1 LFFSFRLRTGHKLPV
16 GMMIRVSEA
25 LYFNR
30 MFTADERIIETSSFN
45 MALLVSMINIFN
57 R

>member
-1 LFFSFRLRTGHKLPV
+1 
-16 GMMIRVSEA
+16 MMMRVSEA

-30 MFTADERIIETSSFN
+30 MFTAEERIIETSSFN
-45 MALLVSMINIFN
+45 MALLVSMVNISN